1 MSVNFYLYNLR
12 KSKNDKATWIQWI
25 IMSLWS
31 DSSPVALNIKNSRN
45 KQPQQMKKA
54 ILNCSTCFLFLQR
67 CVVFTPQNK
76 QTSNSSL
83 LESTL
88 FIILQSTK
96 ILFIT
101 ANGWIPACVPWE
113 LNFCSSV
120 LAHPQYTYLCRSGVY
135 PQLCYLK
142 RIFVLENPIEM

>member
-1 MSVNFYLYNLR
+1 
-12 KSKNDKATWIQWI
+12 
-25 IMSLWS
+25 
-31 DSSPVALNIKNSRN
+31 
-45 KQPQQMKKA
+45 MKKIHFELQYMLPFSSA
-54 ILNCSTCFLFLQR
+54 LCCFY
-67 CVVFTPQNK
+67 PQNK

>member
-1 MSVNFYLYNLR
+1 
-12 KSKNDKATWIQWI
+12 
-25 IMSLWS
+25 MSLYHCL
-31 DSSPVALNIKNSRN
+31 SPVDLNVKNSRN
-45 KQPQQMKKA
+45 KQSQQINKA
-54 ILNCSTCFLFLQR
+54 IQNFSTCFLSFFHFFLH
-67 CVVFTPQNK
+67 CVVLP
-76 QTSNSSL
+76 QTSKQISNSGL
-83 LESTL
+83 LESAL
-88 FIILQSTK
+88 LIILESTK

-113 LNFCSSV
+113 QNFCSSV